1 MFIPLV
7 IIMTAF
13 GYFSE
18 KERAEAAGLKE
29 EFKKFGKRS
38 RTKESSVDFE

>member
-1 MFIPLV
+1 
-7 IIMTAF
+7 MTAF

>member
-1 MFIPLV
+1 
-7 IIMTAF
+7 MTSF

-18 KERAEAAGLKE
+18 RERAEATGLKN